1 MATVVVHHTVTTGA
15 PADTSA
21 LVDGPAWDAAHT
33 VTGLENVD
41 NTSDANKPV
50 STAQAAALALKLNIT
65 SARERLTAG
74 RTYYVRTDGNDN
86 NTGLANTSGGA
97 FLTVQA
103 AINATA
109 ALDLQIY
116 DVTIQIADGTYTGG
130 VVVNGPWLGSGTVTI
145 QGNNGTPSNVI
156 LSTGSSDAISVR
168 NGGRL
173 TVRDMKIQ
181 NTSGSFLIYAQS
193 NGYIDYGNI
202 VFGAATVA
210 HVRTLDGGAV
220 SCSVNYT
227 IAAGSGRHWS
237 ASGPGAVIRCQ
248 NRTITISGTPA
259 FSVAFAEGI
268 VGGQVI
274 VNSDTFSGSA
284 TGSRYSANS
293 MGMVYTGGAGTTYLP
308 GDSAGSGTNPSA
320 SPYGLYN

>member
-1 MATVVVHHTVTTGA
+1 
-15 PADTSA
+15 
-21 LVDGPAWDAAHT
+21 
-33 VTGLENVD
+33 
-41 NTSDANKPV
+41 
-50 STAQAAALALKLNIT
+50 
-65 SARERLTAG
+65 
-74 RTYYVRTDGNDN
+74 
-86 NTGLANTSGGA
+86 
-97 FLTVQA
+97 
-103 AINATA
+103 
-109 ALDLQIY
+109 
-116 DVTIQIADGTYTGG
+116 
-130 VVVNGPWLGSGTVTI
+130 
-145 QGNNGTPSNVI
+145 
-156 LSTGSSDAISVR
+156 
-168 NGGRL
+168 
-173 TVRDMKIQ
+173 MKIQ

-284 TGSRYSANS
+284 TGPRYSANS

-308 GDSAGSGTNPSA
+308 GDSAGSGTNPGT